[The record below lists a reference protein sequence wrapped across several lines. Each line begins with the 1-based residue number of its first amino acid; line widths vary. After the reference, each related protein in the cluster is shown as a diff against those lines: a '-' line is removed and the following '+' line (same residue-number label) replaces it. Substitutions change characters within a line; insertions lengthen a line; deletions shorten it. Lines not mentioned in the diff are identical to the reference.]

1 MGAAAIPRELR
12 SCHHCSVPPVTASVI
27 RAAEPA
33 SRPAHSAL
41 PPLPDPF
48 QLAGLLLA
56 GGVGGFI
63 NTVSASGG
71 VVAVPAMLE
80 LGLPA
85 ELANGTNRLSAA
97 ISTLT
102 ATVRFHQAGVI
113 PWGTALQLVPAI
125 VLGSLAGALVGSAL
139 EPAGALLAV
148 AVSLVI
154 VLVLLLA
161 RPQRWLQGAE
171 DLGEELRVTPLLH
184 LVMLAIGFWTGFIS
198 LGSGT
203 MTLLALAWFGRQDLG
218 RANHVKIVL
227 RAAGCLVAL
236 VVFAARLQVAWGWA
250 VPLSLAGMV
259 GALIGSK
266 LALGEQAS
274 RWIYGT
280 LITVIGLEL
289 LLILTRQGG
298 SMAGWAF

>member
-1 MGAAAIPRELR
+1 M
-12 SCHHCSVPPVTASVI
+12 
-27 RAAEPA
+27 
-33 SRPAHSAL
+33 AL
-41 PPLPDPF
+41 PPLPDPD
-48 QLAGLLLA
+48 QLVGLVLA

-71 VVAVPAMLE
+71 VVVVPAMIE

-102 ATVRFHQAGVI
+102 ATLRFHQAGVI
-113 PWGTALQLVPAI
+113 PWGTALPLVPAI
-125 VLGSLAGALVGSAL
+125 VLGALAGALVGSGL
-139 EPAGALLAV
+139 DPAGALLAV
-148 AVSLVI
+148 VVSLLI

-171 DLGEELRVTPLLH
+171 GLGEQLQLTPLLH

-203 MTLLALAWFGRQDLG
+203 MTLLALAWFGRQDLA

-236 VVFAARLQVAWGWA
+236 VVFAARLQVDWGWA

-266 LALGEQAS
+266 VALGEQAS
-274 RWIYGT
+274 RWIYAT
-280 LITVIGLEL
+280 LIGVIGLEL
-289 LLILTRQGG
+289 LLLLTRQGG
-298 SMAGWAF
+298 AMAIWAF

>member
-1 MGAAAIPRELR
+1 M
-12 SCHHCSVPPVTASVI
+12 
-27 RAAEPA
+27 
-33 SRPAHSAL
+33 AL
-41 PPLPDPF
+41 PPLPDPY
-48 QLAGLLLA
+48 QLVGLLLA
-56 GGVGGFI
+56 GGMGGFI

-71 VVAVPAMLE
+71 VVAVPAMIE

-125 VLGSLAGALVGSAL
+125 VIGSLAGALVGSGL
-139 EPAGALLAV
+139 DPAGALLAV
-148 AVSLVI
+148 AASLVI

-161 RPQRWLQGAE
+161 RPQRWLQGSE
-171 DLGEELRVTPLLH
+171 GLGEELQVTPLLH
-184 LVMLAIGFWTGFIS
+184 LVMVAIGFWTGFIS

-203 MTLLALAWFGRQDLG
+203 MTLLALAWFGRQDLA

-236 VVFAARLQVAWGWA
+236 AVFAARLQVAWAWA

-266 LALGEQAS
+266 VALGERAS

-280 LITVIGLEL
+280 LIAVIGLEL
-289 LLILTRQGG
+289 LLILTREGG
-298 SMAGWAF
+298 SVAGWAF